1 MTARQA
7 LATTRHEVGLPTL
20 AYLDV
25 GPRSPAALVLLHS
38 LGADHRMWRRQVEV
52 WSADSRVIAPDSR
65 GHGASEGAGS
75 VSVEE
80 WVGDLHRVLED
91 ADVHRAVLI
100 GLSLGGIQAIA
111 YAATHPDRVTALVV
125 ADSFVAL
132 EPEVARSKV
141 RHLADDAVRRGMPA
155 VADSYV
161 DETFLVPPQPA
172 EAQCVRAAIAGM
184 SVPEYVE
191 SVRACFEVDITDRLS
206 RVVAPTLV
214 LWGERD
220 GKTPRPLSERIRAGI
235 AGADL
240 REVPDAGHLSNVDSP
255 GHFTRLVDEF
265 MDHQGGVPV
274 HGDLEPGGRA
284 TKKAEG

>member
-1 MTARQA
+1 MTRPQD
-7 LATTRHEVGLPTL
+7 GLPEL
-20 AYLDV
+20 RYLDA
-25 GPRSPAALVLLHS
+25 GRRSPAALVLLHS

-52 WSADSRVIAPDSR
+52 WSTDHRVIAPDSR

-80 WVGDLHRVLED
+80 WVGDLHRVLEQ

-100 GLSLGGIQAIA
+100 GVSLGGIQAVA

-132 EPEVARSKV
+132 EPDVARAKV
-141 RHLADDAVRRGMPA
+141 GHLADDAVRRGMAA

-161 DETFLVPPQPA
+161 EETFQVVPQPA

-191 SVRACFEVDITDRLS
+191 SVRACFEVDITDRLN

-214 LWGERD
+214 LWGDRD
-220 GKTPRPLSERIRAGI
+220 SKTPRPLSERIRAGI
-235 AGADL
+235 RGADL
-240 REVPDAGHLSNVDSP
+240 REVPGAGHLSNVDSP
-255 GHFTRLVDEF
+255 RCFTRLVNEF
-265 MDHQGGVPV
+265 IQHQGGVPV
-274 HGDLEPGGRA
+274 HGDLKGTG
-284 TKKAEG
+284 